1 MTTTNA
7 NRPDVYTR
15 ITDTIISHLEAGVRP
30 WQRPWN
36 AGHTAGRIV
45 RPLRACGTPYRGVN
59 VLSLWLAA
67 TEKGYTSP
75 YWLTFNQAKDLG
87 GFVKKGEHGSLVVY
101 ANSVRKTEKDDQ
113 GETVEHDIFFMKGY
127 TVFNAA
133 QVDGLPE
140 QLTAPV
146 PVPTGRT
153 EDRVGYADAFFRA
166 TWAEVK
172 HGGDRAY
179 YGLLADRVQMPPF
192 VAFKDRESYYATLAH
207 EVVHW
212 TRHPKRLNRDFDQK
226 TWGDE
231 GYARE
236 ELVAEIGAAFLCADL
251 GLMLTPR
258 EDHAAYLA
266 SWLTVLKNDKRAIFQ
281 ASSHAQKAADY
292 LHDLQPKPAA

>member
-1 MTTTNA
+1 MTTANA

-15 ITDTIISHLEAGVRP
+15 ITDAILTHLEAAVRP

-36 AGHTAGRIV
+36 AEHTGGKII

-67 TEKGYTSP
+67 TDKGYSSP
-75 YWLTFNQAKDLG
+75 YWFTFNQAKDLG

-101 ANSVRKTEKDDQ
+101 ANSIKKTEKDDQ
-113 GETVEHDIFFMKGY
+113 GEEVEHDIFFMRGY
-127 TVFNAA
+127 TVFNAE
-133 QVDGLPE
+133 QVDGLPAHFTAPLP
-140 QLTAPV
+140 QLT
-146 PVPTGRT
+146 RT
-153 EDRVGYADAFFRA
+153 EDRIQYADAFFRA
-166 TWAEVK
+166 TGAEVK

-179 YGLLADRVQMPPF
+179 YGQLADRIQMPPF
-192 VAFKDRESYYATLAH
+192 IAFKDKESYYATLAH
-207 EVVHW
+207 EMTHW
-212 TRHPKRLNRDFDQK
+212 TKHPKRLNRDFDQK

-236 ELVAEIGAAFLCADL
+236 ELVAEIAAAFLCADL
-251 GLMLTPR
+251 GLALEPR

-281 ASSHAQKAADY
+281 ASAHAQKAADY
-292 LHDLQPKPAA
+292 LHELQPKAAA